1 MHTKAEII
9 AHLSETAQMVK
20 ADLAGMT
27 PERFAHG
34 VAPEW
39 SASDYLKHLLLSVK
53 PLVKGLKVP
62 RLVLAGMFGKAKR
75 ETMSFAQLVEI
86 YRQRLAE
93 GTRAEDF
100 SDVMP
105 QTFRIPAEVTDEK
118 AYLCEL
124 WDKANADLIEALDTW
139 NEQQLDQ
146 HVLPHP
152 VLGSITVRE
161 MLFFT
166 AYHNR
171 LHGQDIQRAGH

>member
-20 ADLAGMT
+20 ADLAAMT
-27 PERFAHG
+27 PEQFEHSIP
-34 VAPEW
+34 PEW
-39 SASDYLKHLLLSVK
+39 SASGYLKHLLLSVK

-75 ETMSFAQLVEI
+75 ESMSYAQLVET
-86 YRQRLAE
+86 YQQRLNE
-93 GTRAEDF
+93 GVRAEDF
-100 SDVMP
+100 SDVIP
-105 QTFRIPAEVTDEK
+105 QTFRIPAEATDEK
-118 AYLCEL
+118 AYLCGL

-152 VLGSITVRE
+152 AIGPITVRE

-171 LHGQDIQRAGH
+171 LHGQDIQRVSG